1 MNVTDKRKNKT
12 SDKAL
17 AYQREYY
24 RKNAERIRD
33 QYYKEKEQIRGRK
46 KCNSLLEM
54 LQEWNLRLTE
64 RLEHEDIDGWLRWA
78 LELTRCENNRQIER
92 INGRTHQGNITE
104 KDR

>member
-1 MNVTDKRKNKT
+1 VNVTDKRKNKT

-54 LQEWNLRLTE
+54 LQEWNLKLSE
-64 RLEHEDIDGWLRWA
+64 RLLDTNLDSWLRWA
-78 LELTRCENNRQIER
+78 LELTREENNKQIDK
-92 INGRTHQGNITE
+92 INGRAQEGDTTE
-104 KDR
+104 ED

>member
-1 MNVTDKRKNKT
+1 MMNGSSKKT
-12 SDKAL
+12 SEDRL

-33 QYYKEKEQIRGRK
+33 KYYQEQEQIRGRK
-46 KCNSLLEM
+46 KCNSLLEL

-78 LELTRCENNRQIER
+78 LELTRGENNRQIEQMT
-92 INGRTHQGNITE
+92 NGRENEGHITE
-104 KDR
+104 EG